1 MLRGGVVAITSVWR
15 PALGVL
21 AVTALVAAGVVLT
34 RHPASPPPALVVT
47 TIVPARAFPTRQPT
61 PRDLAVYVSGAVATP
76 GVYTLRPGS
85 RAQDALAAAGG
96 PLDDADLDR
105 VNLAALVSDG
115 EQLAVPRQGEALPA
129 PTSGQGGSARGPT
142 PTPQGTW
149 LLNINTA
156 TSGDFRALPGIGKVT
171 ADRLVA
177 YRQQNGQYASVDD
190 LVKAGLHQ
198 TELTRLRS
206 RLTVQ

>member
-1 MLRGGVVAITSVWR
+1 MTVAGVWR
-15 PALGVL
+15 PALAVL
-21 AVTALVAAGVVLT
+21 AVTALGAAGVLLT
-34 RHPASPPPALVVT
+34 RHPATSPSPALIVT
-47 TIVPARAFPTRQPT
+47 TVAPARAFPTRQPT
-61 PRDLAVYVSGAVATP
+61 PRDVAVYVSGDVATP
-76 GVYTLRPGS
+76 GVYTLHPGS

-96 PLDDADLDR
+96 PRADADLDR
-105 VNLAALVSDG
+105 VNLAALVNDG

-129 PTSGQGGSARGPT
+129 PTAGKGSAARGPT
-142 PTPQGTW
+142 PTPQGNW
-149 LLNINTA
+149 LLNINSATA
-156 TSGDFRALPGIGKVT
+156 GDFRALPGIGKVT